1 MEHVLSWAVL
11 AALHRVTGDGIADSN
26 AILLACPS
34 GEWHTLPLEALR
46 AALAGIAAQMLGA
59 SVPAYALAAALKRCT
74 RHATAVLWSQT
85 PTTARGSAL
94 RAALAGGARVVAA
107 GPWWTTDTMPDN
119 IFRVRSLRKRY
130 VISGS
135 AERNCM

>member
-94 RAALAGGARVVAA
+94 RAALAGGACGCSR
-107 GPWWTTDTMPDN
+107 TMVDHGYHARQHLPCPQPKKA
-119 IFRVRSLRKRY
+119 LRHLR
-130 VISGS
+130 
-135 AERNCM
+135 